1 MNRKEYLETS
11 LKLGLCSCAFL
22 FSGIGKIK
30 AGVPAVAQQ
39 DDELEKVKAEKEF
52 IQNWLIDLLN
62 TMSKEL
68 DRETQIKMYEGTGR
82 GCYNRYKFKQDIAAD
97 GKGNI
102 DKLLEAYKRN
112 FEVWRDGD
120 TVHIR
125 YGEKSSQCYCPA
137 ARFKPVKPGDL
148 HCECTRTTHQTIFET
163 ALGKPIRV
171 DVIESLR
178 RGGQTCHFL
187 VHLT

>member
-22 FSGIGKIK
+22 FSGASKI
-30 AGVPAVAQQ
+30 VPAQIARSTT

-52 IQNWLIDLLN
+52 IQNWLTDLLD

-68 DRETQIKMYEGTGR
+68 DLNTQVKMYEGTGR
-82 GCYNRYKFKQDIAAD
+82 GCYNRYTFKQDIAAD
-97 GKGNI
+97 GKGDV

-112 FEVWRDGD
+112 FEVWREGD
-120 TVHIR
+120 MVHIR
-125 YGEKSSQCYCPA
+125 YGERSAQCYCPA
-137 ARFKPVKPGDL
+137 AKFKPAKPGDL

-163 ALGKPIRV
+163 ALGRPIRIEV
-171 DVIESLR
+171 LESLR

-187 VHLT
+187 VHL